1 MDPQDL
7 ETQIQELRFYTTE
20 LERLVGSF
28 PQHPLR
34 QTLHNATNDLVAL
47 QQLQTSSKT
56 NTEGNT
62 SIMEDN
68 TNIEQTGVTDEF
80 ESETCTVTEAAEIMG
95 VTGQTIRNWVRAGRL
110 VAATDG
116 PGKGFRINR
125 AELAGLDVTRRET
138 RVMASDE
145 QR

>member
-1 MDPQDL
+1 MNTQELDA
-7 ETQIQELRFYTTE
+7 QIQELRFYIAE

-34 QTLHNATNDLVAL
+34 QTLQIATNDLVAL
-47 QQLQTSSKT
+47 QELQTCSNP
-56 NTEGNT
+56 NTEGITMEDNINT
-62 SIMEDN
+62 SI
-68 TNIEQTGVTDEF
+68 EQDSTGQDTL
-80 ESETCTVTEAAEIMG
+80 SETVSVTEAAAIMG

-110 VAATDG
+110 IAISNE
-116 PGKGFRINR
+116 PGKRFRILR
-125 AELAGLDVTRRET
+125 SELMGLDVAHRET

>member
-1 MDPQDL
+1 MNTQELDA
-7 ETQIQELRFYTTE
+7 QIQELRFYIAE

-34 QTLHNATNDLVAL
+34 QTLQIAINDLVAL
-47 QQLQTSSKT
+47 QELQTCSNP
-56 NTEGNT
+56 NTEGI
-62 SIMEDN
+62 IMEDN
-68 TNIEQTGVTDEF
+68 INTEQTGVADEF
-80 ESETCTVTEAAEIMG
+80 ESATCTVTEAAEIMG

-110 VAATDG
+110 VAFADG
-116 PGKGFRINR
+116 SQRGFRINR